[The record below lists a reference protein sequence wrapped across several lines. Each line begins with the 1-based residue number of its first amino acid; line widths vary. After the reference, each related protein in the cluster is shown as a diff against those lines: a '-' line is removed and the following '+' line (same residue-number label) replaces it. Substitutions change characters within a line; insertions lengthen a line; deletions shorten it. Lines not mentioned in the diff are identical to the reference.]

1 MTPQEAIPF
10 IEALANGIDPVSGT
24 ALSEEKPFNDPR
36 TIRALFLAAK
46 ALHTIAP
53 WSSDEDERLQ
63 CAFDAGVPLAEIAL
77 SHQRSVSAIRARLDQ
92 LAELEDRKSAS
103 EVRTPVLGDG
113 FHIEGMCNVCDGD

>member
-10 IEALANGIDPVSGT
+10 IEALANGIDPTSGT
-24 ALSEEKPFNDPR
+24 SLPEETPFNDPR
-36 TIRALFLAAK
+36 TIRALFLAVK

-77 SHQRSVSAIRARLDQ
+77 SHQRSVSAVRARLNQ
-92 LAELEDRKSAS
+92 LATREEREAKPKIEEGL
-103 EVRTPVLGDG
+103 
-113 FHIEGMCNVCDGD
+113 HIEGLCGNCS